1 MKPRILHSVA
11 AAVLMALSSVS
22 YAADGALRV
31 GASPGPFADFLKEA
45 AKKANAEGF
54 KVEVTE
60 FTEPTQINEATQAGD
75 IDVSN
80 FQHVPYMQRQNESR
94 GYKIVAI
101 KPAYV
106 APGGIYSAKYK
117 SIAEIPNGAKIG
129 IPNDPANESRAL
141 SLLQK
146 AGLIKLKDPA
156 SISASVRDIAENP
169 KNLDIVLLDEIM
181 LPRSLGDLGAA
192 FVTLNKGVLA
202 GLDPKNAIML
212 EDKTSPWAIVWSA
225 RNDKADDPQ
234 IKRFI
239 AVFESDPVKNY
250 IIQRFNGTVI
260 PAW

>member
-1 MKPRILHSVA
+1 MKLRVLQSVA
-11 AAVLMALSSVS
+11 AAVMVVLGTASF
-22 YAADGALRV
+22 AADGALRV

-101 KPAYV
+101 KPAYI
-106 APGGIYSAKYK
+106 APGGVYSDKYK
-117 SIAEIPNGAKIG
+117 SIAEIPTGAKIG
-129 IPNDPANESRAL
+129 IPNDPANEARAL
-141 SLLQK
+141 ALLQR
-146 AGLIKLKDPA
+146 AELIKLKDPA
-156 SISASVRDIAENP
+156 SINASVRDIVENP
-169 KNLDIVLLDEIM
+169 KELDFVLLDEIM
-181 LPRSLGDLGAA
+181 LPRSLNDLGAA

-202 GLDPKNAIML
+202 GLDPKNAILL
-212 EDKTSPWAIVWSA
+212 EDKTSPWAIIWSA
-225 RNDKADDPQ
+225 REDKVDDPR

-239 AVFESDPVKNY
+239 ATFESDEIKNY
-250 IIQRFNGTVI
+250 ILQRFNATVI

>member
-1 MKPRILHSVA
+1 MKFSNLRTVTA
-11 AAVLMALSSVS
+11 ALMIGLSSLC
-22 YAADGALRV
+22 YASDTALRV

-45 AKKANAEGF
+45 AKKANGEGF

-94 GYKIVAI
+94 GYKISAI

-117 SIAEIPNGAKIG
+117 SLAEIPNGAKIG

-141 SLLQK
+141 ALLQK

-156 SISASVRDIAENP
+156 SISASVRDVAENP
-169 KNLDIVLLDEIM
+169 KNLDIILLDEIM
-181 LPRSLGDLGAA
+181 LPRSLSDLGAA

-225 RNDKADDPQ
+225 RNDKVDDPQ

-239 AVFESDPVKNY
+239 AVFESEPIKNY
-250 IIQRFNGTVI
+250 IVQRFNGTVI

>member
-1 MKPRILHSVA
+1 MKLRILQSVA
-11 AAVLMALSSVS
+11 AAVMVVLSTASF
-22 YAADGALRV
+22 AADGALRV

-80 FQHVPYMQRQNESR
+80 FQHAPYMQRQNESR

-101 KPAYV
+101 KPAYI
-106 APGGIYSAKYK
+106 APGGVYSEKYK
-117 SIAEIPNGAKIG
+117 TLAEIPNGAKIG

-141 SLLQK
+141 ALLQR
-146 AGLIKLKDPA
+146 AGLIKLTDPA

-169 KNLDIVLLDEIM
+169 RKLDFVLLDEIM
-181 LPRSLGDLGAA
+181 LPRSLNDLGAA

-202 GLDPKNAIML
+202 GLDPKNAILL
-212 EDKTSPWAIVWSA
+212 EDKTSPWAIIWST
-225 RNDKADDPQ
+225 REDKVDDPR

-239 AVFESDPVKNY
+239 AIFETDQIKNY
-250 IIQRFNGTVI
+250 ILQRFNSTVI

>member
-1 MKPRILHSVA
+1 MTIRILQSVA
-11 AAVLMALSSVS
+11 AALLMAVSSAS
-22 YAADGALRV
+22 YAAEGALRV
-31 GASPGPFADFLKEA
+31 GASPGPYADFLKEA
-45 AKKANAEGF
+45 AKKASAEGL

-80 FQHVPYMQRQNESR
+80 FQHVPYMQKQNESR

-101 KPAYV
+101 KPAFV

-117 SIAEIPNGAKIG
+117 SLAEIPNGAKIG

-141 SLLQK
+141 ALLHK
-146 AGLIKLKDPA
+146 AGLIKLKDGS
-156 SISASVRDIAENP
+156 SINASVRDIAENP
-169 KNLDIVLLDEIM
+169 KNFDIVLLDEIM
-181 LPRSLGDLGAA
+181 LPRSLSDLGAA

-202 GLDPKNAIML
+202 GLDPKTAITL

-225 RNDKADDPQ
+225 RNDKVDDPQ

-239 AVFESDPVKNY
+239 AVFESEPIKNY
-250 IIQRFNGTVI
+250 IVQRFNGTVI

>member
-1 MKPRILHSVA
+1 MKLRILHSVA

-45 AKKANAEGF
+45 AKKANADGF
-54 KVEVTE
+54 NVEVTE

-117 SIAEIPNGAKIG
+117 AIAEIPNGAKIG

-141 SLLQK
+141 ALLQK

-156 SISASVRDIAENP
+156 SINASVRDISENP
-169 KNLDIVLLDEIM
+169 RNLDIVLLDEIM

-202 GLDPKNAIML
+202 DLDPKNAIML

-225 RNDKADDPQ
+225 RNDKVDDPR

-239 AVFESDPVKNY
+239 AVFESDPIKNY
-250 IIQRFNGTVI
+250 IVQRFNGTVI

>member
-1 MKPRILHSVA
+1 MKLRILQSA
-11 AAVLMALSSVS
+11 AATVLIALSSVS

-117 SIAEIPNGAKIG
+117 SLAEIPNGAKIG

-202 GLDPKNAIML
+202 GLDPKNAIVL

-225 RNDKADDPQ
+225 RNDKVDDAR

-239 AVFESDPVKNY
+239 AVFETDSIKNY

>member
-1 MKPRILHSVA
+1 MKLRILQSVA
-11 AAVLMALSSVS
+11 AVVMVALSTASF
-22 YAADGALRV
+22 AADGALRV

-101 KPAYV
+101 KPAYI
-106 APGGIYSAKYK
+106 APGGVYSAKYK
-117 SIAEIPNGAKIG
+117 SLAEIPNGAKIG

-141 SLLQK
+141 ALLQR
-146 AGLIKLKDPA
+146 AELIKLKDPS
-156 SISASVRDIAENP
+156 SINASVRDIAENP
-169 KNLDIVLLDEIM
+169 KNLDFVLLDEIM
-181 LPRSLGDLGAA
+181 LPRSLNDLGAA

-202 GLDPKNAIML
+202 GLDPKNAILL
-212 EDKTSPWAIVWSA
+212 EDKTSPWAIIWSA
-225 RNDKADDPQ
+225 REDKVDDPR

-239 AVFESDPVKNY
+239 ATFESDEIKNY
-250 IIQRFNGTVI
+250 ILQRFNATVI